1 MPSTTLRWRLAS
13 SFPKSLDALV
23 GPSEIFAKLVGAMTG
38 GKFTITVHPAGEL
51 VPAFGVVDA
60 VQNGTVECCH
70 TAPYYFFGKDD
81 TFALGTAIPFGLNS
95 RQLTAW
101 MFEGNGLKLMRE
113 FLKSYNI
120 INFPMGNTGAQMGGW
135 YRKEIKSL
143 ADLKGLKMRTAG
155 IAGKVQERLGV
166 VTQSIPA
173 GEIYTAL
180 EKGTID
186 AVEFVGPYDDYKLGF
201 YKVAPNYYYPG
212 WWEGSAQTDLYVN
225 IKSYEALS
233 AEYKAMIEAASAY
246 AHVIM
251 QANYDAK
258 NPIALKQLVA
268 AGAKLRRFPK
278 DVMEAAFKEANGAV
292 RRTVREEP
300 PLEKDVRRLRQV
312 PRRGRTCGSASP
324 RPVSTTSCSRRSCKR
339 VGIQLSQKTP
349 RGASHAGFFRLCL
362 SRRSGFRAG
371 LLLSWR
377 PVRSPA

>member
-1 MPSTTLRWRLAS
+1 MNKANDGTSIPRRSFLKKAGAGVAAGMGLAAGVSAVAPAVHAQPALRWRLAS
-13 SFPKSLDALV
+13 SFPKSLDALI
-23 GPSEIFAKLVGAMTG
+23 GPSEMFAKLMGAMSG

-51 VPAFGVVDA
+51 IPAFGVVDG

-101 MFEGNGLKLMRE
+101 MFEGNGMKLMRE

-120 INFPMGNTGAQMGGW
+120 INFPLGNTGAQMGGW
-135 YRKEIKSL
+135 YRKEIRSL
-143 ADLKGLKMRTAG
+143 ADMKGLKMRTAG

-173 GEIYTAL
+173 GEIYQAL

-201 YKVAPNYYYPG
+201 YKVAPHYYYPG

-225 IKSYEALS
+225 IKAYEALP

-246 AHVIM
+246 AHIM
-251 QANYDAK
+251 MQSTYDAK
-258 NPIALKQLVA
+258 NPTALKQLVA
-268 AGAKLRRFPK
+268 AGAKLHRFPK
-278 DVMEAAFKEANGAV
+278 DVMDAAFREATALYNELSAKNPRWKKVYDDYV
-292 RRTVREEP
+292 RFRADQNMWFRFAE
-300 PLEKDVRRLRQV
+300 
-312 PRRGRTCGSASP
+312 
-324 RPVSTTSCSRRSCKR
+324 
-339 VGIQLSQKTP
+339 
-349 RGASHAGFFRLCL
+349 AGFDDFMQAQKL
-362 SRRSGFRAG
+362 
-371 LLLSWR
+371 
-377 PVRSPA
+377 